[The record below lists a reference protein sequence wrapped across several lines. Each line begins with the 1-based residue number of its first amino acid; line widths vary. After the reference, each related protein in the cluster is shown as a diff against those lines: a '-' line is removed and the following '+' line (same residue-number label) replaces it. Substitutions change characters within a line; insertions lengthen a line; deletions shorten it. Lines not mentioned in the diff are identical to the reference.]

1 MNFPCGWEILLSLW
15 IQVVFVP
22 GIHCKDGTVSHLSR
36 EDLLLFKDEQDPK
49 CFTRTE
55 EDFTCFIE
63 TQDNRTYDILY
74 KFDIEE
80 KRCDMSVQRTDEG
93 TFLHICSFPDSDVFL
108 YEGIH
113 LKVVERNT
121 NTNNNTNTN
130 TNTTLCS
137 RTVSV
142 EDHLLLDP
150 PFNVSLHQNDQAGQ
164 LQVSWHTK
172 MPKYCEDKVHYMIRY
187 SSKGLG
193 EKTKEGK
200 GKWDDTVVTLVPGEE
215 VEVQVT
221 VKCAFNEDAGH
232 WSRWS
237 SPVQAVAPQSA
248 DDIYLLCFT
257 SDLQNIICQWN
268 GSRNSVENEYKLFYR
283 MSSSGPLGWTEW
295 TQCPADRQFTD
306 RCSFHGDES
315 RKVRVKLSN
324 TPAPLS
330 RTFFTQE
337 FTLNKSI
344 KTSPPA
350 HLSGALNQDK
360 LCLKWQAPLLS
371 LSAHLQYE
379 VGYQIRGGEAWMTV
393 SLKGPEP
400 DTCIAVPSGS
410 QYSVKVRAKPH
421 GSIYSGPWSDWSDV
435 LTGVTPTDK
444 GTWLLLCIPVMMMI
458 TAIILIS
465 LFSTYLRKLKL
476 YFWPPVPN
484 LDKVLQSFLTE
495 INTQKWDPPVS
506 VKECS
511 DDTTASV
518 VEVMSEDDISDLG
531 KPLEES
537 SQVLLAEGSCSSREQ
552 VKGSPGTRPETF
564 PDYVTLNRDSVIL
577 CPKGNKYVYEQVG
590 EKRDPEV
597 SGELLQTHHCTDT
610 SVYVQPCVPVDFLNH
625 SYLPLAESADK
636 FDCMITAARGPGNL
650 YTNFPCS

>member
-1 MNFPCGWEILLSLW
+1 MELSV
-15 IQVVFVP
+15 IFQ
-22 GIHCKDGTVSHLSR
+22 G
-36 EDLLLFKDEQDPK
+36 KDEQDPK
-49 CFTRTE
+49 CFTQTE

-74 KFDIEE
+74 NFDIEE
-80 KRCDMSVQRTDEG
+80 KRCHMSVQRTDEG
-93 TFLHICSFPDSDVFL
+93 TFLHICSFPDSDVFW
-108 YEGIH
+108 YVGIY
-113 LKVVERNT
+113 LKVVER
-121 NTNNNTNTN
+121 N

-137 RTVSV
+137 RTVFV
-142 EDHLLLDP
+142 EDHLILDP

-172 MPKYCEDKVHYMIRY
+172 VSKYCEDKVQYMIRY

-200 GKWDDTVVTLVPGEE
+200 KKWDDTLVTLVPGEE
-215 VEVQVT
+215 VQVQVT
-221 VKCAFNEDAGH
+221 VKCASNEDTGH

-248 DDIYLLCFT
+248 DDIYLLCYT

-268 GSRNSVENEYKLFYR
+268 GSRHSVQNEYKLFYK
-283 MSSSGPLGWTEW
+283 MSSSGALGWTEW
-295 TQCPADRQFTD
+295 AECPADREFTT

-350 HLSGALNQDK
+350 HLSGALNEDK

-400 DTCIAVPSGS
+400 DTCIAVPLGI

-421 GSIYSGPWSDWSDV
+421 GSIYSGHWSDWSDV

-444 GTWLLLCIPVMMMI
+444 VTWLLLCIPVMMMI

-465 LFSTYLRKLKL
+465 LFSTYLRKLKQ

-495 INTQKWDPPVS
+495 INRQKWDPPVT
-506 VKECS
+506 VKQCS
-511 DDTTASV
+511 EDTTASV
-518 VEVMSEDDISDLG
+518 VEVMSEDDMSDLG

-537 SQVLLAEGSCSSREQ
+537 TQVLLAEGTYSSREQ
-552 VKGSPGTRPETF
+552 AKGSPGTRPETF

-577 CPKGNKYVYEQVG
+577 FPKGNKYVYEQVG
-590 EKRDPEV
+590 EKRESEV
-597 SGELLQTHHCTDT
+597 SGELLQTHHCTDM
-610 SVYVQPCVPVDFLNH
+610 SVYVQPCLPSDFLNH
-625 SYLPLAESADK
+625 SYLPLAEPADK
-636 FDCMITAARGPGNL
+636 FNRMIIAARVPGNL